1 MKRSIMFFAI
11 LVSFL
16 IHAIFFS
23 KINFSFNSFKENQ
36 LTTVE
41 LTQFPE
47 KKLSLNIK
55 KKKVKVEELKEIL
68 IRPKK
73 NNQEEAPEG
82 IKKDHY
88 LTENLCELCSPI
100 EEIQTPEE
108 IQAPEETKC
117 YGETIESLLLE
128 YKVSYDLGPNKGSLR
143 ALDPFGRSSEKVYK
157 QRFDEVGKL
166 VITYGVVDD
175 KYNIQYKASATGLTS
190 IIYSNP
196 LIQTSRG
203 NISEEGLKPNYY
215 LYQHG
220 PERINEAFFDW
231 VDKTLHCREKEELEQ
246 SYSLIDGSQ
255 DQLSFMFQFMF
266 LDPLDRMQIP
276 ITNGRRLKV
285 YDYHYVDEEIL
296 YTREGELKA
305 IHIAKFNY
313 EDQERID
320 LWLSEK
326 YGYLPIKISIT
337 QDDLSVIVQEI
348 ITLKAIKNE

>member
-73 NNQEEAPEG
+73 NNQEEVPEG

-88 LTENLCELCSPI
+88 LRENLCELCSPI

-108 IQAPEETKC
+108 TKK

-143 ALDPFGRSSEKVYK
+143 ALDPFGRSSGKVYK

-166 VITYGVVDD
+166 VITYDVVDD

>member
-68 IRPKK
+68 IRSKK
-73 NNQEEAPEG
+73 NNQEKAPEG

-88 LTENLCELCSPI
+88 LRENLCELCSPI

-108 IQAPEETKC
+108 KKS

-143 ALDPFGRSSEKVYK
+143 ALDPFGRSSGKVYK

-166 VITYGVVDD
+166 VITYDVVDD

-231 VDKTLHCREKEELEQ
+231 VDKTLHCRQKEELEQ

-337 QDDLSVIVQEI
+337 QDDLSVIMQEI

>member
-11 LVSFL
+11 FVSFL

-47 KKLSLNIK
+47 KKLSLNVK

-88 LTENLCELCSPI
+88 LRENLCELCSPI
-100 EEIQTPEE
+100 EEIQT
-108 IQAPEETKC
+108 AEETKS

>member
-1 MKRSIMFFAI
+1 
-11 LVSFL
+11 
-16 IHAIFFS
+16 
-23 KINFSFNSFKENQ
+23 
-36 LTTVE
+36 
-41 LTQFPE
+41 
-47 KKLSLNIK
+47 
-55 KKKVKVEELKEIL
+55 
-68 IRPKK
+68 
-73 NNQEEAPEG
+73 
-82 IKKDHY
+82 
-88 LTENLCELCSPI
+88 
-100 EEIQTPEE
+100 
-108 IQAPEETKC
+108 
-117 YGETIESLLLE
+117 
-128 YKVSYDLGPNKGSLR
+128 
-143 ALDPFGRSSEKVYK
+143 KVYK

>member
-11 LVSFL
+11 FVSFL

-100 EEIQTPEE
+100 EEIQE
-108 IQAPEETKC
+108 IQTPEETKS